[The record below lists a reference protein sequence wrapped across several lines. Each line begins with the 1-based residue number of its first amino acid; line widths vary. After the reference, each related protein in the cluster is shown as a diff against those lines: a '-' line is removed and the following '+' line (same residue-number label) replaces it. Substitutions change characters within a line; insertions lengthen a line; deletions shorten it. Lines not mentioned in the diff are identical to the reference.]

1 MAAAASC
8 SACEARR
15 LTRKMS
21 TKMIEPELQ
30 GPKLAPE
37 LAPESKGRVGNRGD
51 DRAIRIV
58 KNRGNQGTP

>member
-21 TKMIEPELQ
+21 TKMIEPRT
-30 GPKLAPE
+30 PRPDVK
-37 LAPESKGRVGNRGD
+37 VGTG
-51 DRAIRIV
+51 I
-58 KNRGNQGTP
+58 GTGE